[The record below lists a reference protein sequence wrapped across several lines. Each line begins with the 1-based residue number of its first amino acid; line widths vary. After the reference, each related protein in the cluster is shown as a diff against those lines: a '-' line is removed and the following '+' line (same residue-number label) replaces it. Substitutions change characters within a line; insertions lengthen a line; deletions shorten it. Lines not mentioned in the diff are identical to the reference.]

1 MMLIDTSVWIDHL
14 RRGND
19 ALVERLDDAEV
30 WCHPFIRGEL
40 ACGHLGNR
48 QEILSLMDALPEA
61 PLAAHEEV
69 MTLVESRRLMGRGL
83 GWVDVHLLASAM
95 LAGIDL
101 WTRDRRL
108 AQAAQ
113 ELGLGWDTRGSRPGR
128 DPP

>member
-1 MMLIDTSVWIDHL
+1 MSMMLIDTSVWIDHL

-48 QEILSLMDALPEA
+48 QEILSLMEALPEA
-61 PLAAHEEV
+61 PLADHEEV

-95 LAGIDL
+95 LAGTAL

-113 ELGLGWDTRGSRPGR
+113 ELGL
-128 DPP
+128 DPA